1 MAICML
7 IIGLLAWKKEEEG
20 EKVEIKNRIGRW
32 RDMGKATVIDNYEF
46 HRAVP
51 QF

>member
-1 MAICML
+1 ML
-7 IIGLLAWKKEEEG
+7 IIGLLAWKKEEGDEN
-20 EKVEIKNRIGRW
+20 VEIKNRIERW
-32 RDMGKATVIDNYEF
+32 REMGKAAVVDNYEF